1 MRVVSTAIVALVTA
15 SVASAFVAPGRP
27 AVPAS
32 ILQSSITEP
41 SKDIWDAS
49 SPIIVQGGALRT
61 WSTPTAERVLVL
73 LRSEGRPLNANVELW
88 HGPDNTP
95 QKMKVYIEDGSKRPF
110 CGVIESPRGQNAVA
124 IRNTGQLEF
133 PLTAAVV
140 DDLEDASPGLSA
152 LTRRDAASM
161 VIVQGGAVRTY
172 PFDTR
177 VASVA
182 VLLRTDGRPLNARI
196 ELLQGPNNNKQVLEV
211 YTEDGMERPFFVV
224 LETPGSGN
232 VVRIVNTA
240 TVEFPMSASVEPY
253 VVDSQ
258 DNNSAAQGWDN
269 GGPGTRQLGTGSS
282 GSFMDTRSTSFLD
295 TDGSAGRL

>member
-1 MRVVSTAIVALVTA
+1 MRVVSAAIVALVSA
-15 SVASAFVAPGRP
+15 SVASAFVAPATRP
-27 AVPAS
+27 AASTS

-73 LRSEGRPLNANVELW
+73 LRTEGRPLNANVELW

-110 CGVIESPRGQNAVA
+110 CGVIEAPRGQNAVA

-152 LTRRDAASM
+152 LTRRDSSSM

-172 PFDTR
+172 PFDTT

-182 VLLRTDGRPLNARI
+182 VLLKTDGRPLNARI

-211 YTEDGMERPFFVV
+211 YTEDGQERPFFVV

-253 VVDSQ
+253 IVDSDIGNQ
-258 DNNSAAQGWDN
+258 AQGWDN
-269 GGPGTRQLGTGSS
+269 GGPGNRQLGS
-282 GSFMDTRSTSFLD
+282 GGPGFADTRSSAFLD
-295 TDGSAGRL
+295 SDGNAGRM